1 MSGFEHYAANAR
13 EIETEILRKGIA
25 LGIDWDDP
33 AAVRALAHEAIDHL
47 EHEVDTA
54 ASTPADYQLLAK
66 VDLFG
71 LAGLMLKTMEKSA
84 EQGFESHGGPVWRVF
99 AQALWAEKESRRP
112 A

>member
-47 EHEVDTA
+47 EHAVDTA
-54 ASTPADYQLLAK
+54 ASTPVDYQLLAK

-71 LAGLMLKTMEKSA
+71 LAGLMLKEPVA
-84 EQGFESHGGPVWRVF
+84 WGGPIVMNT
-99 AQALWAEKESRRP
+99 KEELDL
-112 A
+112 AFQELENNTFVK